1 MKIYDDRLLD
11 FAHRHAVEFLS
22 ALPERHVGARAT
34 RDELLA
40 ALSLPLSEGGEEP
53 QAVLEALA
61 SQAERGAVGSA
72 GPRYFGFVIGGSL
85 PVTVGADW
93 MTTTWDQ
100 NPGIFVTSP
109 LSSVAEEV
117 ASRWILELLHLPQ
130 EGSVGFVT
138 GCQMANYTCLAAA
151 RNAVL
156 RKAGWNVEEDGLPGA
171 PRVNVVVSAEAHV
184 TIHTSLRMLGFGT
197 RSMIEVPTDEQG
209 RMIASELARVV
220 ENLSG
225 PTIICA
231 QAGNVNSGAFD
242 PLRRIA
248 EIARDREA
256 WLHIDGAFGLWA
268 AASAD
273 RRHLVD
279 GAELA
284 DSWATDA
291 HKWLN
296 VPYDCGLAIT
306 RHPASHRAA
315 MSVKAEYIEH
325 TAGAERD
332 PFEYTPEFSRR
343 ARGIPVYAALR
354 TLGRRGVEQLV
365 DRCCA
370 HARRFAELL
379 SGQPGVEVLNDVVLN
394 QVLVRFGDDDATTRE
409 VITRVQRDGTCWL
422 GGTTWHGIAAMR
434 ISVSNWATTE
444 EDVTR
449 SAAAILRQVGNSGSG
464 LENQL

>member
-34 RDELLA
+34 RDELLG

-117 ASRWILELLHLPQ
+117 ASRWILELLHLPK

-370 HARRFAELL
+370 HAWRFAELL

-394 QVLVRFGDDDATTRE
+394 QVLVRFGGDDATTRE

-449 SAAAILRQVGNSGSG
+449 SAAAILRLS
-464 LENQL
+464 

>member
-1 MKIYDDRLLD
+1 
-11 FAHRHAVEFLS
+11 
-22 ALPERHVGARAT
+22 
-34 RDELLA
+34 
-40 ALSLPLSEGGEEP
+40 
-53 QAVLEALA
+53 
-61 SQAERGAVGSA
+61 
-72 GPRYFGFVIGGSL
+72 
-85 PVTVGADW
+85 
-93 MTTTWDQ
+93 
-100 NPGIFVTSP
+100 
-109 LSSVAEEV
+109 V
-117 ASRWILELLHLPQ
+117 ASGWILELFGLPA
-130 EGSVGFVT
+130 EGAVGFVT
-138 GCQMANYTCLAAA
+138 GCQMANFTCLAVA

-156 RKAGWNVEEDGLPGA
+156 RNAGWNVEESGLAGA
-171 PRVNVVVSAEAHV
+171 PRVNIVVSAEAHV
-184 TIHTSLRMLGFGT
+184 TIHTALRMLGFGT

-209 RMIASELARVV
+209 RMLADELARVV

-248 EIARDREA
+248 EIAREREA
-256 WLHIDGAFGLWA
+256 WLHVDGAFGLWA
-268 AASAD
+268 ATSAD
-273 RRHLVD
+273 RKQFVD
-279 GAELA
+279 GVELA

-296 VPYDCGLAIT
+296 VPYDSGLAIT
-306 RHPASHRAA
+306 RHTAAHRAA

-354 TLGRRGVEQLV
+354 TLGRRGVEAMI

-379 SGQPGVEVLNDVVLN
+379 SRDPRVKVLNDVVLN

-409 VITRVQRDGTCWL
+409 VVTRVQRDGTCWL
-422 GGTTWHGIAAMR
+422 GGTTWHGVVAMR
-434 ISVSNWATTE
+434 ISVSNWSTSE
-444 EDVTR
+444 EDVER
-449 SAAAILRQVGNSGSG
+449 SAAAILRAIG
-464 LENQL
+464 

>member
-34 RDELLA
+34 RDELLG

-117 ASRWILELLHLPQ
+117 ASRWILELLHLPK

-394 QVLVRFGDDDATTRE
+394 QVLVRFGGDDATTRE

-449 SAAAILRQVGNSGSG
+449 SAAAILRLS
-464 LENQL
+464 